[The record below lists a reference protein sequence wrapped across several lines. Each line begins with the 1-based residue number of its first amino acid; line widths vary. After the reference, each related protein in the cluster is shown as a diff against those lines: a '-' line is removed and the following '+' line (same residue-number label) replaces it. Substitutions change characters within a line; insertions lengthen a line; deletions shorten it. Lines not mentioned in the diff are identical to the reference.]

1 MIIPFSNYY
10 FYNLDDLH
18 FFAWEIILGE
28 TAALFAN
35 TFMYE
40 EYIIGN

>member
-1 MIIPFSNYY
+1 M
-10 FYNLDDLH
+10 DDLH
-18 FFAWEIILGE
+18 FFAWEITLGK

-40 EYIIGN
+40 EYIMRN